1 MSTTSNDTLW
11 LTRAAFERLQAE
23 LDELT
28 ARPGE
33 ATPQAEARILE
44 LKSLIRRAEVGDK
57 PDDGLV
63 EPGMIIVVQFGGD
76 AEPTEF
82 LLAER
87 GLTADESDVDV
98 DVYSPTTP
106 LGEAIIGKYA
116 GEALR
121 LRDPRQVDA
130 SRARSSRS
138 LRSTGSGTV
147 VGCPGEQRLVGASVP
162 PIACH

>member
-11 LTRAAFERLQAE
+11 LTRAAFDRLQAE

-33 ATPQAEARILE
+33 VTPQAEARILE

-63 EPGMIIVVQFGGD
+63 EPGMIIVAQFVGD
-76 AEPTEF
+76 AEPTRF

-87 GLTADESDVDV
+87 GLTGDESDVDL
-98 DVYSPTTP
+98 DVYSPTSP

-116 GEALR
+116 GESFAYET
-121 LRDPRQVDA
+121 P
-130 SRARSSRS
+130 
-138 LRSTGSGTV
+138 TGRRV
-147 VGCPGEQRLVGASVP
+147 EGEIVSVTP
-162 PIACH
+162 FHG

>member
-11 LTRAAFERLQAE
+11 LTRAAFDRLQAE
-23 LDELT
+23 LEELA

-33 ATPQAEARILE
+33 VTPQAEARILE

-63 EPGMIIVVQFGGD
+63 EPGMIIVAQFAGD
-76 AEPTEF
+76 AESTKF

-87 GLTADESDVDV
+87 GLTGDESDVDL
-98 DVYSPTTP
+98 DVYSPTSP

-116 GEALR
+116 GESFGYET
-121 LRDPRQVDA
+121 P
-130 SRARSSRS
+130 
-138 LRSTGSGTV
+138 TGRRIE
-147 VGCPGEQRLVGASVP
+147 GEIVSATPFHG
-162 PIACH
+162 